1 MARPAPGPE
10 INLGDD
16 LELVELLE
24 RRETL
29 YREIRAGQRELEQIR
44 AILAARLGEA
54 TYGRVANWEIFWSE
68 SNYRPQPARIMRALW
83 ARRIGVTRRFVQNR
97 TLSCLG
103 QERSAN
109 VA

>member
-44 AILAARLGEA
+44 AVLAARLGEA

-68 SNYRPQPARIMRALW
+68 SNYRPQPARIMRALGRGASATLHRGRGNQW
-83 ARRIGVTRRFVQNR
+83 CGAGGEIG
-97 TLSCLG
+97 L
-103 QERSAN
+103 
-109 VA
+109 